1 MQVGELIE
9 QCVYCCLEVG
19 NLLLIIALSG
29 WVKVIYVCHLVRSS
43 GFYSIG

>member
-19 NLLLIIALSG
+19 NLFNYCLSG
-29 WVKVIYVCHLVRSS
+29 WVKVIYVCHLVKSS
-43 GFYSIG
+43 GFYSMG